1 MRNTPDEQSMGNS
14 QKYKVTFILIALNVA
29 MYIYTSVAGGDFLN
43 TSNSMI
49 WQWGQVNGLVLVYG
63 WWWQLFTSMFVHA
76 NIIHIAGNMLF
87 LLIFGLRGE
96 EMFSLPE
103 YLSIYILGGLA
114 GNLLSLLL
122 GLDFVSVGAS
132 GAIFAM
138 LGACLIYARR
148 SIGQSIM
155 GALIFGFF
163 LLMMSSGE
171 NVNYLAH
178 IGGLVAGLAMGYVL
192 ARIRKPQ
199 AAAYQVSYSY
209 GAPF

>member
-1 MRNTPDEQSMGNS
+1 MGNS
-14 QKYKVTFILIALNVA
+14 QKYKITFVLIALNVA
-29 MYIYTSVAGGDFLN
+29 MYVYTSVAGGDFLN
-43 TSNSMI
+43 TSNLMI
-49 WQWGQVNGLVLVYG
+49 FQWGQVNGMVLVYG
-63 WWWQLFTSMFVHA
+63 WWWQLFTSIFVHA

-103 YLSIYILGGLA
+103 YLSIYILGGLT

-138 LGACLIYARR
+138 LGACLVYARR

-163 LLMMSSGE
+163 LLMMSSGT

-178 IGGLVAGLAMGYVL
+178 IGGLVSGLAFGYVL
-192 ARIRKPQ
+192 ARRSKPQ
-199 AAAYQVSYSY
+199 ASYQVSYSY
-209 GAPF
+209 MTPF